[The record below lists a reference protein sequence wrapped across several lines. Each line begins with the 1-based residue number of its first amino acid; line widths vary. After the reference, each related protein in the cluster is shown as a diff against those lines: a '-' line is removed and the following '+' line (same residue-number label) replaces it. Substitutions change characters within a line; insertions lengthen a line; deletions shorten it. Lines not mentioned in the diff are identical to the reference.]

1 MKYKNIKLYMNI
13 NICYTVEVTIEEDI
27 QLIHLII
34 TEASLNLLRVKN

>member
-1 MKYKNIKLYMNI
+1 MNI